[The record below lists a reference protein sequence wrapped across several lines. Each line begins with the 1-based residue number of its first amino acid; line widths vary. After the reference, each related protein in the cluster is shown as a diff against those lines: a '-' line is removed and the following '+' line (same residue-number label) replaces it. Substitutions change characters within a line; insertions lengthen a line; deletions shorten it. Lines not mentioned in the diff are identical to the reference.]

1 MVTIFL
7 LMSNVMRYSIVI
19 FFLAVS
25 VSAWAQLD
33 ESTLSEITRLEK
45 EMLRVSQESQSTYQQ
60 FLMTQEL
67 RRNEMMES
75 PDPTPLN
82 FTGKS
87 VPIPNY
93 EDYIQRR
100 VDKDERIKKYTA
112 DLDRLYARYKDLESE
127 KEALFEKIRNLESRP
142 VAQ

>member
-1 MVTIFL
+1 MVTIFQSIFHTMRTL
-7 LMSNVMRYSIVI
+7 VVVFILAMSVT
-19 FFLAVS
+19 
-25 VSAWAQLD
+25 AWAQLD
-33 ESTLSEITRLEK
+33 DSTLSEISRLEK
-45 EMLRVSQESQSTYQQ
+45 EMMRVSQESQSTYQQ

-93 EDYIQRR
+93 DDYVQRR
-100 VDKDERIKKYTA
+100 IDKDERIQKYTA
-112 DLDRLYARYKDLESE
+112 DLDRLYARYKELEGE
-127 KEALFEKIRNLESRP
+127 KEALFEKIRNLESKPARE
-142 VAQ
+142 